1 MKTIIFGA
9 FALAFAVPAVAQSVP
24 LVHPSLNA
32 QGQHQHDPKTGD
44 KQHANHEQH
53 CKDMMAKMH
62 KDMKHDDHGKA
73 DGAKPAAS
81 GGSQDHSGHA
91 H

>member
-24 LVHPSLNA
+24 PVHPSLNA
-32 QGQHQHDPKTGD
+32 QGQHQHDPKAGG
-44 KQHANHEQH
+44 KAHADHEKH

-62 KDMKHDDHGKA
+62 KDMKHEGHGKA
-73 DGAKPAAS
+73 GDAKPAAS
-81 GGSQDHSGHA
+81 GGAQDHSGHA

>member
-9 FALAFAVPAVAQSVP
+9 FALAFAVPAVAQSASP
-24 LVHPSLNA
+24 VHPSLNA
-32 QGQHQHDPKTGD
+32 QGQHQHDPKAGG
-44 KQHANHEQH
+44 KEHADHEKH

-62 KDMKHDDHGKA
+62 KDMKHDGHKA
-73 DGAKPAAS
+73 GDAKPAAS
-81 GGSQDHSGHA
+81 SGSQDHSDHA